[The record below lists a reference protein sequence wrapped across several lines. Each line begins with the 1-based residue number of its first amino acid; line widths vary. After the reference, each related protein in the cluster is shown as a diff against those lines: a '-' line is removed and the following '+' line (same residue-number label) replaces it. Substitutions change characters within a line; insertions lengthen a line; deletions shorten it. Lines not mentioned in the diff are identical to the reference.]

1 MLKHTL
7 SLALL
12 ATTATTAMAANVMV
26 YGSIDTGIQVLHNK
40 GGDTNVT
47 MESGQSWGS
56 RFGLLATEDLAEG
69 YQVIANLQNGYAS
82 DSGSTLYNSDR
93 NRFFSRESTLSL
105 KTPYGQFGM
114 GRMGTLSGSVG
125 TYSMWAGWAD
135 PLGTAYLDAGIQ
147 GTMYGLGR
155 TDNTIVYQTPVYAGW
170 QAGLMYSFD
179 GMAIDPSRDYETES
193 AGHTNRVANAAVTY
207 FGSQFSMQA
216 AVETVFWENNSKFNA
231 KLKDSTDIGL
241 SFQYDFNWAKF
252 WLTGQYM
259 KNVNMLGA
267 HSVNA
272 DIVRTDTSTGLVN
285 DSGEGITGY
294 AVAVAAKVP
303 LWGGNWYTQL
313 QFFDGEYDY
322 SSTDKELEMKRYVA
336 SLGYVYNLSK
346 KTWIYAMA
354 SHSVGGGDW
363 KHSRLTKL
371 NTEDRVN
378 RTALQMGLN
387 MMF

>member
-125 TYSMWAGWAD
+125 TYSMWAG
-135 PLGTAYLDAGIQ
+135 
-147 GTMYGLGR
+147 
-155 TDNTIVYQTPVYAGW
+155 
-170 QAGLMYSFD
+170 
-179 GMAIDPSRDYETES
+179 
-193 AGHTNRVANAAVTY
+193 
-207 FGSQFSMQA
+207 
-216 AVETVFWENNSKFNA
+216 
-231 KLKDSTDIGL
+231 
-241 SFQYDFNWAKF
+241 
-252 WLTGQYM
+252 
-259 KNVNMLGA
+259 
-267 HSVNA
+267 
-272 DIVRTDTSTGLVN
+272 
-285 DSGEGITGY
+285 
-294 AVAVAAKVP
+294 
-303 LWGGNWYTQL
+303 
-313 QFFDGEYDY
+313 
-322 SSTDKELEMKRYVA
+322 
-336 SLGYVYNLSK
+336 
-346 KTWIYAMA
+346 
-354 SHSVGGGDW
+354 
-363 KHSRLTKL
+363 
-371 NTEDRVN
+371 
-378 RTALQMGLN
+378 
-387 MMF
+387 

>member
-1 MLKHTL
+1 MLRQAL

-12 ATTATTAMAANVMV
+12 TTTATTAIAANVMI
-26 YGSIDTGIQVLHNK
+26 YGSIDTGIQVLHKK

-56 RFGLLATEDLAEG
+56 RFGILATEDLAEG
-69 YQVIANLQNGYAS
+69 YQVIANLQNGYAA
-82 DSGSTLYNSDR
+82 DSGTILYNTDR
-93 NRFFSRESTLSL
+93 DRFFSRESTLSL

-179 GMAIDPSRDYETES
+179 GMALDSSRDYDSES
-193 AGHTNRVANAAVTY
+193 TGHTNRLVNAAVTY

-216 AVETVFWENNSKFNA
+216 AVETVLWENNSKFNA
-231 KLKDSTDIGL
+231 EMKNSTDVGL
-241 SFQYDFNWAKF
+241 SFQYDVNWAKF

-272 DIVRTDTSTGLVN
+272 DIVRTDSSKGLVN
-285 DSGEGITGY
+285 DSGKGITGY
-294 AVAVAAKVP
+294 AVAIAAKVP

-322 SSTDKELEMKRYVA
+322 SNTQHELEMKRYVA

-346 KTWIYAMA
+346 KTWVYTMA
-354 SHSVGGGDW
+354 SYSVGGGDW
-363 KHSRLTKL
+363 KHSRLSKL